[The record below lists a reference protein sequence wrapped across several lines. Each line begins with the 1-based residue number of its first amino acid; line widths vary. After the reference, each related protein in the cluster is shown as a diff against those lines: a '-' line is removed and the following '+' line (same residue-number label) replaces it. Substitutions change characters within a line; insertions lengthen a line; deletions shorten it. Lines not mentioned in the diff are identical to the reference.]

1 MSLMSEEQRLQDLL
15 DREIFFGGAV
25 GVLPASSVLQPL
37 PKRVGFKRLTDTAIL
52 PVRAHATDSGF
63 DLFADEDVTIRAGE
77 YGTLIST
84 GIAVKLPPGY
94 EAQVRPRSGVSSKTS
109 LRVVLGTVDN
119 GYSGE
124 ISVIMDNIALLTW
137 YTQLEWDEDGNVV
150 DVDADFDEYTNSIGI
165 TKGSKIAQLVVVP
178 YYVGSSYEVK
188 EELPETDRGT
198 SGFGST
204 GTSVT
209 GVWHGLTTEL

>member
-1 MSLMSEEQRLQDLL
+1 MTEQQRIQDLL
-15 DREIFFGGAV
+15 DREKFFGGGLV
-25 GVLPASSVLQPL
+25 GVLPGTGGMLPSVDQ
-37 PKRVGFKRLTDTAIL
+37 RVGFKRLTDSAII

-63 DLFADEDVTIRAGE
+63 DLFADEDVTILAGE

-119 GYSGE
+119 GYRGE
-124 ISVIMDNIALLTW
+124 ISVIVDNIAPISW
-137 YTQLEWDEDGNVV
+137 DTQLEYDFETNEIVGVEV
-150 DVDADFDEYTNSIGI
+150 DRDDYSGAI
-165 TKGSKIAQLVVVP
+165 TIEKGSKIAQLVVVP